1 MNTILNYHILKK
13 TLLLFIGLCP
23 FFNFANDLSDYQL
36 KSVSSQY
43 YYYNFCKKGE
53 ELYIGSDH
61 GILKFIHSNQISIQ
75 DNLQKGYVYIEN
87 DNVIAN
93 KIYISG
99 IATPQYTNV
108 LPQGFKNNAI
118 TGIPFK
124 NYILVISKGQL
135 FIYKRGAKTF
145 SDSLSIRSISKN
157 FLGTYNGI
165 FYKGQKTSFKYTNG
179 YIREFPGESFICYDG
194 LYRILPKKTVYFD
207 NLGGAQFSNL
217 YLGFA
222 RDIYKI
228 NSQQYLIFTTK
239 GLFSSNLSNQARLIL
254 KVAEGNEPRFI
265 NTMDRAGIPI
275 FLFFSQNN
283 KLYQYTIKS
292 GQLKVVL
299 QLDNSLGEIEDCYF
313 DPYEMGKIYI
323 ITQDKLLKANTSL
336 SNKYGIEV
344 LEDHMDSNHH
354 LVKFN
359 DSFLIPS
366 NSGLSVYNLTTNELS
381 RNIIR
386 DEFNKRA
393 FYVADG
399 IVNLGTIHGYYKLN
413 QADINRLTAIAS
425 DEKEIAIQD
434 AYSSNYILYLLG
446 LVCLILIVVCVVLFK
461 KSKQSI
467 AAESSVSESDI
478 IQFIDENIA
487 SVTIQNICEQF
498 KINTLQLNDILKSDK
513 PGQLIRKKR
522 MEIVT
527 KMRKQ
532 KKDIDAIATASGF
545 SVSYLK
551 KIKG

>member
-1 MNTILNYHILKK
+1 MNIILNYHVLKK
-13 TLLLFIGLCP
+13 TIFLFIGLCP
-23 FFNFANDLSDYQL
+23 FINFANDLSDYQL
-36 KSVSSQY
+36 KSVSSNY

-61 GILKFIHSNQISIQ
+61 GILQFINSNQITIQ
-75 DNLQKGYVYIEN
+75 DNLQKGYVYIEYK
-87 DNVIAN
+87 NVIAN
-93 KIYISG
+93 KTYISG
-99 IATPQYTNV
+99 IATPQYTNL

-135 FIYKRGAKTF
+135 FIYKRGARTY
-145 SDSLSIRSISKN
+145 SDSLSIRSITKN

-165 FYKGQKTSFKYTNG
+165 FYKGQKTPFKYTNG
-179 YIREFPGESFICYDG
+179 YIREFPGESIICYDG
-194 LYRILPKKTVYFD
+194 LYRLLPNKAIYYD
-207 NLGGAQFSNL
+207 IMSGPQFSNL

-222 RDIYKI
+222 RDIYRI
-228 NSQQYLIFTTK
+228 NPQRYLIFTTT
-239 GLFSSNLSNQARLIL
+239 GLFSSNLSNQAQRIL
-254 KVAEGNEPRFI
+254 KVTKGNEPRFI
-265 NTMDRAGIPI
+265 NTMDRAGVPI
-275 FLFFSQNN
+275 FVFFSQNN
-283 KLYQYTIKS
+283 TLYQYTIKS

-299 QLDNSLGEIEDCYF
+299 QLDNDLGEIEDCYF

-323 ITQDKLLKANTSL
+323 ITQDKLLQANTSL
-336 SNKYGIEV
+336 SNKYSIEV

-366 NSGLSVYNLTTNELS
+366 NSGLSVYNLTTNTLA

-393 FYVADG
+393 IYVADG
-399 IVNLGTIHGYYKLN
+399 IVYLGTIHGYYKLN
-413 QADINRLTAIAS
+413 QAEINRLTAIAS
-425 DEKEIAIQD
+425 DEKEIAIQE

-446 LVCLILIVVCVVLFK
+446 LVCLILIVVCVVLYNKSK
-461 KSKQSI
+461 KSIATDSI
-467 AAESSVSESDI
+467 ISEFEV
-478 IQFIDENIA
+478 IQFIEENIA

-532 KKDIDAIATASGF
+532 KKDIEIIATASGF

>member
-1 MNTILNYHILKK
+1 LKEILNCHTLKK
-13 TLLLFIGLCP
+13 RLLLFVGLCP
-23 FFNFANDLSDYQL
+23 FINFANDLSTYQL
-36 KSVSSQY
+36 KSVSSHY

-61 GILKFIHSNQISIQ
+61 GILKFINSNQITIQ

-93 KIYISG
+93 KTYISG
-99 IATPQYTNV
+99 IATPQYVNL

-135 FIYKRGAKTF
+135 FIYKRGARTY
-145 SDSLSIRSISKN
+145 SDSLSIRSITKN

-165 FYKGQKTSFKYTNG
+165 FYKGHKTPFKYTNG
-179 YIREFPGESFICYDG
+179 YIREFPEESIICYDG
-194 LYRILPKKTVYFD
+194 LYRLLPNKTIYYD
-207 NLGGAQFSNL
+207 IMSGPQFSNL

-228 NSQQYLIFTTK
+228 NSQRYLIFTTT
-239 GLFSSNLSNQARLIL
+239 GLFSSNLSNQAQRIL
-254 KVAEGNEPRFI
+254 KVTKGNEPRFI
-265 NTMDRAGIPI
+265 NTMDRGGIPI
-275 FLFFSQNN
+275 FVFFSQNN
-283 KLYQYTIKS
+283 TLYQYTIKS

-299 QLDNSLGEIEDCYF
+299 QLDNDLGEIEDCYF

-323 ITQDKLLKANTSL
+323 ITQDKLLQANTSL
-336 SNKYGIEV
+336 SNKYSIEV

-366 NSGLSVYNLTTNELS
+366 NSGLSVYNLTTNTLA

-393 FYVADG
+393 FYIADG
-399 IVNLGTIHGYYKLN
+399 IAYLGTIHGYYKLN
-413 QADINRLTAIAS
+413 QAEINRLTTIAS
-425 DEKEIAIQD
+425 DEKEIAFQD
-434 AYSSNYILYLLG
+434 SIKEDYHIYSLSLICIILVFICGYLY
-446 LVCLILIVVCVVLFK
+446 K
-461 KSKQSI
+461 KSKQKTATENGI
-467 AAESSVSESDI
+467 SETEI
-478 IQFIDENIA
+478 IQYIEENIA
-487 SVTIQNICEQF
+487 TVTIQNICEKF
-498 KINTLQLNDILKSDK
+498 EINSLQLNDIIHSDK

-532 KKDIDAIATASGF
+532 KKDIETIAIASGF

-551 KIKG
+551 KI